1 MAAVPPLLDAAAMAR
16 FERDG
21 FAVVTLP
28 LSDQELQAAS
38 EAWDRNT
45 EPIDDDPG
53 YTALISHPSVEAIA
67 KQVLRAERVFIMSAF
82 RAERPG
88 AEPGTPPP
96 TGPANG
102 GFHTDV
108 QVTAGD
114 WEATPRRAHLAIWI
128 WVDDVTPSRAAIRM
142 LPGSHRTLG
151 AHWEA
156 TLAKHRNGESLP
168 RPRSGQHG
176 PFAGDLDQAD
186 FPVSAD
192 FPVRLGRLPSVGP
205 DGLGSRPFPVSAR
218 RGQALVFTPSLVSTA
233 AGSRRAV

>member
-1 MAAVPPLLDAAAMAR
+1 MAGPPHLALLDAAAMAR

-21 FAVVTLP
+21 FALVTLP
-28 LSDQELQAAS
+28 LTDQQLQAAT
-38 EAWDRNT
+38 EAWDRNI

-67 KQVLRAERVFIMSAF
+67 KQVLRAERVFILQTW

-88 AEPGTPPP
+88 AEPGTPLPK
-96 TGPANG
+96 GPANG

-114 WEATPRRAHLAIWI
+114 WEATPRRDHLAIWI

-151 AHWEA
+151 THWEA
-156 TLAKHRNGESLP
+156 VLAKHRNGESLP

-176 PFAGDLDQAD
+176 PFAGDLDQMD
-186 FPVSAD
+186 FAAHE
-192 FPVRLGRLPSVGP
+192 
-205 DGLGSRPFPVSAR
+205 PFPVSAR

-233 AGSRRAV
+233 ACKRVFSLG